1 MATIAF
7 LVLLCVVFR
16 FFNCLARGIAQRQL
30 DSHRVPSS
38 RRPARRRVPPPVT
51 QARLLLSA
59 GEWPTAALALLAGR
73 RTRARLR
80 LILAMRRDQSLD
92 RYYAQLGKLHD
103 DRLAETRP
111 KPARVKTPGAFEDP
125 AGALEFAIVAMFAIP
140 PAALGAVLAGPPAMP
155 VVHLDGV
162 VTEHWRRRWEQ
173 LGCQVLPPE
182 GDHPTGRLCLRR
194 FGVAAPEAEAAEV
207 RAQQM
212 RHPGWDAARARVE
225 YQRYLEC
232 ELHPEDIPELP
243 FRRML
248 PSAPMGLGRW
258 TTPTYRPDDDRW
270 LP

>member
-7 LVLLCVVFR
+7 LVVLCAVFR
-16 FFNCLARGIAQRQL
+16 ILNCLARGIAQRQL
-30 DSHRVPSS
+30 DSHRLPPP

-125 AGALEFAIVAMFAIP
+125 AD
-140 PAALGAVLAGPPAMP
+140 PPAMP

-162 VTEHWRRRWEQ
+162 VTEHWRWEL

-182 GDHPTGRLCLRR
+182 GDHPTGRLCLRCCD
-194 FGVAAPEAEAAEV
+194 AEQTEAEAAEV

-232 ELHPEDIPELP
+232 ELHLEDIPELP
-243 FRRML
+243 FHRML

-270 LP
+270 LL